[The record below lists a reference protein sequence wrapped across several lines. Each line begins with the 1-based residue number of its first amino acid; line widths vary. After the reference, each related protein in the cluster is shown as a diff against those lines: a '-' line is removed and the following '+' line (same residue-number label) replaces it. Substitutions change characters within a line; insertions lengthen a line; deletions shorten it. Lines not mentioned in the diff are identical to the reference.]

1 MPFRHLAS
9 RKRKE
14 SVASARPNCPEQCGA
29 VCLGLAAANRRRP
42 WGGRTGGS
50 PRQAG
55 RVGSYSVL
63 CLRGRHQ
70 QRTSRLCAAGL
81 PISRHAYCTARVRV
95 RARALRGGGRRG
107 GAPAGGAPR
116 ARPVIER
123 VSGGSCS
130 AARSAQ
136 STRCASWSGRSGPS
150 RPSAN
155 ARGGAIDAVRGWCA
169 GLRRGVKRLT
179 SARVHASSAASEVR
193 DVELAHAGHRRRSGA
208 VGVAAGRP
216 KRGSAHFCTM
226 HSRRCGGAAGAALG
240 ETPPSLCPNVGAP
253 TEVK

>member
-1 MPFRHLAS
+1 M
-9 RKRKE
+9 
-14 SVASARPNCPEQCGA
+14 
-29 VCLGLAAANRRRP
+29 
-42 WGGRTGGS
+42 
-50 PRQAG
+50 
-55 RVGSYSVL
+55 
-63 CLRGRHQ
+63 
-70 QRTSRLCAAGL
+70 
-81 PISRHAYCTARVRV
+81 

-169 GLRRGVKRLT
+169 GLGRGVKRLT
-179 SARVHASSAASEVR
+179 SAIVHASSAASEVR
-193 DVELAHAGHRRRSGA
+193 DVELAHTGHRRRSGA
-208 VGVAAGRP
+208 VGVEAGRP
-216 KRGSAHFCTM
+216 RRAPRISARCI
-226 HSRRCGGAAGAALG
+226 SRRCGAAAGPALG
-240 ETPPSLCPNVGAP
+240 ETSPSSGVPTLGPRLYFADIQGDTRNADKKASAGRPPAAAVSASAAPGACM
-253 TEVK
+253 TD